1 MEKVSGLELDWY
13 LDYWIGTTHQI
24 DYSLEL
30 KKNKKESLDI
40 EIIKNGTMP
49 MPIDIEILFEDN
61 SKSIIHI
68 PLSIMRGEKIFNS
81 GDDVLIMPD
90 WEWVNKVYPL
100 QIDQKNKKIK
110 TITIDSQR
118 KMADVNPTNNIIE
131 IN

>member
-1 MEKVSGLELDWY
+1 
-13 LDYWIGTTHQI
+13 
-24 DYSLEL
+24 
-30 KKNKKESLDI
+30 
-40 EIIKNGTMP
+40 
-49 MPIDIEILFEDN
+49 
-61 SKSIIHI
+61 
-68 PLSIMRGEKIFNS
+68 MRGEKIFNS
-81 GDDVLIMPD
+81 GDDVLIMSD